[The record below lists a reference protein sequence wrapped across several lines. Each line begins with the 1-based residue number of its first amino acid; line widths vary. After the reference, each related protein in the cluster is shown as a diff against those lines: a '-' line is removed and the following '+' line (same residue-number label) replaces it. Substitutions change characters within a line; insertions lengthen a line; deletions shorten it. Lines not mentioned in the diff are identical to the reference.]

1 MAKSIES
8 TREPIDIT
16 EVESFLN
23 SAAGASADAT
33 ASFRDLRALFEAIVA
48 ASSAGSLAARL
59 ANFGMVVC
67 EEKEC
72 FHSDHQTAFESQAE
86 AFVDDVER
94 LAGVRNA

>member
-1 MAKSIES
+1 MAKSIQS
-8 TREPIDIT
+8 AVEPVDAK

-23 SAAGASADAT
+23 SAAGASAGA
-33 ASFRDLRALFEAIVA
+33 AAAFRDLRALFEAILA

-72 FHSDHQTAFESQAE
+72 FHSDHQTAFESQSE
-86 AFVDDVER
+86 ALLDELER
-94 LAGVRNA
+94 GAGGSNA